1 MVAARRIWLAG
12 AAGIREHARMHLQ
25 PAPASPP
32 PWTPGAVHLWWLDGP
47 LRPPPSTRRARLDGV
62 LRRVLAPY
70 VGLAPEALRFGREA
84 RGRPFLLA
92 DDAPDFN
99 LSDTGGGTLVA
110 VAQRG
115 RVGIDLERLD
125 RTLSHRELAVRYF
138 AEREIAALQAL
149 DDEAARQA
157 FLRLWTAKESSCKA
171 TGTGIFGWLPR
182 WSFDPAPD
190 APQLWNLPPEAGD
203 RADWHHL
210 RLQPHPQFTAVLS
223 CQGFAPTALGFQ
235 LPPCSGS

>member
-1 MVAARRIWLAG
+1 M
-12 AAGIREHARMHLQ
+12 Q
-25 PAPASPP
+25 PAPATPP
-32 PWTPGAVHLWWLDGP
+32 PWTPGAVHLWWLEGP
-47 LRPPPSTRRARLDGV
+47 LKPPPGTRRARLDAI

-70 VGLAPEALRFGREA
+70 VQQEPAALRFGRES

-125 RTLSHRELAVRYF
+125 RRLSHRDLARRYF
-138 AEREIAALQAL
+138 ADREIAALERL
-149 DDEAARQA
+149 DDETARQA

-190 APQLWNLPPEAGD
+190 APLLWDLPAEAGA
-203 RADWHHL
+203 RVDWHH
-210 RLQPHPQFTAVLS
+210 RRVQPHPDFTAVLS
-223 CQGFAPTALGFQ
+223 CHGFAPVAQGFR
-235 LPPCSGS
+235 LPCAS